1 MKRRQDQLAQL
12 GRTILTGQMAE
23 DAIHVRSDFL
33 IGSQVA
39 QVCIQT
45 RRAHVVVAGR

>member
-1 MKRRQDQLAQL
+1 MRRCEKRRQDQLAQL

-33 IGSQVA
+33 IGRQIAWIVY
-39 QVCIQT
+39 
-45 RRAHVVVAGR
+45 RRAVRTL